1 MTVIII
7 SEKPSLPSQPRARH
21 GVGLMTEVEQFQRF
35 TRCIAT
41 MPPHVAETLAVFLEW
56 QIEQIEEQERAAP
69 GSTLP
74 CPR

>member
-1 MTVIII
+1 
-7 SEKPSLPSQPRARH
+7 
-21 GVGLMTEVEQFQRF
+21 MTEVEQFQRF

-69 GSTLP
+69 GFPNAISERIQQEIGRRL
-74 CPR
+74 